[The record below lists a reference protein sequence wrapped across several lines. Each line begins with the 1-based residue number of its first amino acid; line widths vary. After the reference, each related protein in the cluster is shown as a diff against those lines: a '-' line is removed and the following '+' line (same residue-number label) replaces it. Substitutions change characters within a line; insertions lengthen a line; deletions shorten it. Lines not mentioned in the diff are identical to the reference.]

1 LVTSENVN
9 EYVAEVLDAIL
20 GKGAA
25 IQAKAFRDG
34 FSKVFPITDLR
45 AFSADELVMLFGNS
59 DEDWSIE
66 SKDCHLLNLS
76 YMLMFLLALSEALKA
91 DHGFNVESRA
101 IRDLVEIMS
110 DFEPSTRRAY
120 LQFITGSPKLPIGG
134 ECFLFSILS

>member
-1 LVTSENVN
+1 MSQKVAKIERVNIEDLALDFTIPGYDIELRVSAVVCYFQKSYSTVRQPNGRDILVTSENVN

-76 YMLMFLLALSEALKA
+76 
-91 DHGFNVESRA
+91 
-101 IRDLVEIMS
+101 
-110 DFEPSTRRAY
+110 
-120 LQFITGSPKLPIGG
+120 
-134 ECFLFSILS
+134 